1 MLQTQKFN
9 PEAVENLIGKIE
21 KSIEAISSILDEGN
35 SFSDK
40 NAKLQKLL
48 DEREKLLDMFSQL
61 PLEKHLIFYF
71 RNNHNKWLDRIN
83 IALEKDKKNL
93 DIIEKNLKLLVEKI
107 KDFNKQKS
115 LMIYMKR

>member
-1 MLQTQKFN
+1 MLQTQKFS
-9 PEAVENLIGKIE
+9 PETVENLLGKIE
-21 KSIEAISSILDEGN
+21 KSVEAITSILDEGS
-35 SFSDK
+35 SFSEK
-40 NAKLQKLL
+40 NDRLQKLL
-48 DEREKLLDMFSQL
+48 DEREKLLDIFARL
-61 PLEKHLIFYF
+61 PLEKDLTFYF

>member
-1 MLQTQKFN
+1 MLQTQKFS
-9 PEAVENLIGKIE
+9 PETVENLLRKIE
-21 KSIEAISSILDEGN
+21 KSIEAISSILNEGN
-35 SFSDK
+35 LFPEK
-40 NAKLQKLL
+40 NDKLQRLL
-48 DEREKLLDMFSQL
+48 DEREKLLDMFGQL
-61 PLEKHLIFYF
+61 PLENHLTFYF

-83 IALEKDKKNL
+83 TALEKDKKNL